1 MEYVYIYVN
10 NILAN
15 FSTQVWETRGEK
27 QALCKHGGEK
37 YRILFRTRKSNR
49 NFIVTIKTRHG
60 FIDILQRGK
69 TKYRCDG
76 RFLTQRFFESQ
87 TETSIP
93 SQPSNF
99 SPHVTKETSEREK
112 YICIYTIFK
121 KKKKEKEMDIFYV
134 SKCHN
139 RDCGCQTE
147 KLNCIENRR
156 EKT

>member
-1 MEYVYIYVN
+1 MIWNMYIYVN

-112 YICIYTIFK
+112 YICIYTIH
-121 KKKKEKEMDIFYV
+121 I
-134 SKCHN
+134 
-139 RDCGCQTE
+139 
-147 KLNCIENRR
+147 
-156 EKT
+156 